1 VKRPANVLWVIDH
14 VCYDGNLHGGGR
26 LYWNVLSRF
35 DPERVR
41 VVPCMLRA
49 SETIRQVFE
58 DSPVPV
64 RILDKAKFD
73 PTTLWTFLRLIRKER
88 IDLLHL
94 HCYAAST
101 FGRLAGWL
109 VGRPTIIHD
118 YDTEVY
124 FPYPSYLG
132 VADRLL
138 ASRTHG
144 AIAAS
149 PMVKEFLMNKRRIAE
164 QKIEM
169 LFHAVPR
176 ARFDPVPDEVRQ
188 QLRSELGAAPGDR
201 IVGTVTKLGPQ
212 RGNDDFLR
220 CAARVLQRSPD
231 VLFVIVYKPTIFH
244 RLPSKKYVPIDRVE
258 AESKRAALQD
268 LARELS
274 IGDRVRLVEST
285 EDSAEAMAAFDLMVA
300 PFQSARFS
308 SVPLL
313 DAMARGI
320 PVVAT
325 DLGEQREII
334 QEGVQG
340 SLVPPADVGRM
351 AEAISTILDGSGL
364 LDRMG
369 RAARKHAEGYSV
381 DACARRLT
389 ELYERL
395 AGEAAG
401 QAGRQGRDP

>member
-1 VKRPANVLWVIDH
+1 VKRRANVLWVIDH
-14 VCYDGNLHGGGR
+14 VCYDGSLHGGGR
-26 LYWNVLSRF
+26 LFWNVLPCF

-49 SETIRQVFE
+49 TDTIRQLFAN
-58 DSPVPV
+58 SPVPV

-73 PTTLWTFLRLIRKER
+73 PTVLWTFLRLIRKER
-88 IDLLHL
+88 IDVLHL

-109 VGRPTIIHD
+109 LGRPTIIHD

-132 VADRLL
+132 FADRTL
-138 ASRTHG
+138 ASVTHS

-149 PMVKEFLMNKRRIAE
+149 PMVKEFLQNKRRIPAE
-164 QKIEM
+164 KIQM

-176 ARFDPVPDEVRQ
+176 ARLEPVPGEVRRRQ
-188 QLRSELGAAPGDR
+188 RSELGAAPGDR

-212 RGNDDFLR
+212 RGNDDLLR
-220 CAARVLQRSPD
+220 CAAKVLERSPD

-244 RLPSKKYVPIDRVE
+244 RLPNKKYVPIDRVE
-258 AESKRAALQD
+258 AESKRTVLEN
-268 LARELS
+268 LAHELS
-274 IGDRVRLVEST
+274 IGHRVRLVEST
-285 EDSAEAMAAFDLMVA
+285 DGYAEAMAAFDLMVA
-300 PFQSARFS
+300 PFQSERFS

-313 DAMARGI
+313 DAMAGGI

-334 QEGVQG
+334 RDGVTG
-340 SLVPPADVGRM
+340 SLVPPRDVDRM
-351 AEAISTILDGSGL
+351 AQAISRILGGSGTL
-364 LDRMG
+364 ERMG
-369 RAARKHAEGYSV
+369 RAARKRAEGYSV

-389 ELYERL
+389 ELYEL
-395 AGEAAG
+395 AHKEAAG
-401 QAGRQGRDP
+401 PTGRQREVA